1 MPPKITQRIANLENS
16 QFSNDIPPLLQRI
29 YLGRGITSD
38 KQLDRSLT
46 KLPKPDNLKG
56 LSEGVSLL
64 AEALRKQQSVL
75 IVGDFDADGA
85 TSTALTLLAMGSMGL
100 QNIDFIVP
108 NRFEYGYGLTP
119 EIVALAQ
126 QQSPDLII
134 TVDNGTSSI
143 NGVKAAKEAGIKVLI
158 SDHHLPG
165 TELPEADAILNPN
178 QRNCEFPSKNLAGV
192 GVVFYL
198 LSALR
203 SHLRKAGWFAENNLT
218 EPNMAEWL
226 DLVALGTVADVV
238 PLDQTNRVL
247 VHQGLQRIRAGK
259 TRPGI
264 QALLD
269 LAGKD
274 RQRLVAADM
283 GFALGPRLN
292 AAGRLDDMSIGIEC
306 LLANDDYLAREYAV
320 QLDELNRDRRVI
332 EADMQR
338 EGLAILD
345 QLNLNGP
352 NEDESDLPW
361 GLCLFDENWHQGVVG
376 LLASRIKDRVHRP
389 VIAFADAST
398 IDSEGKV
405 KDQEYKGSAR
415 SIPGLHIRD
424 ALEAVA
430 SSNPELISKFGGH
443 AMAAG
448 LSLKAVNY
456 PAFAAAFD
464 EEVKRRLI
472 SADLEAEIATDGELG
487 TEQLNLETGYLL
499 REAGP
504 WGQHFPEP
512 LFQGEFTIVQ
522 QRIVGEKHLKLLL
535 AVDEQKQQLIDAI
548 AFNVD
553 TDIWPNQDAD
563 KIRLVYKLDINVWQ
577 GRESLQLMVET
588 ILG

>member
-1 MPPKITQRIANLENS
+1 MLPKITRRKINTELSAFNS
-16 QFSNDIPPLLQRI
+16 DMPSLLQRI

-38 KQLDRSLT
+38 EQLERTLA
-46 KLPKPDNLKG
+46 KLPRPDTLKG
-56 LSEGVSLL
+56 LSDGVALL
-64 AEALRKQQSVL
+64 ETAIKQQQSVL

-85 TSTALTLLAMGSMGL
+85 TSTTLTLLAMRAMGI

-108 NRFEYGYGLTP
+108 NRFEFGYGLTP
-119 EIVALAQ
+119 EIVAIAQ
-126 QQSPDLII
+126 QRNPDLII
-134 TVDNGTSSI
+134 TVDNGISSVS
-143 NGVKAAKEAGIKVLI
+143 GVKAAKEAGIKVLI
-158 SDHHLPG
+158 TDHHLPG
-165 TELPEADAILNPN
+165 AVLPKADAILNPN
-178 QRNCEFPSKNLAGV
+178 QHGCDFPSKNLAGV

-203 SHLRKAGWFAENNLT
+203 SQLRKTGWFAEKNIP

-274 RQRLVAADM
+274 RQRLVAADL
-283 GFALGPRLN
+283 GFTVGPRLN

-306 LLANDDYLAREYAV
+306 LLETDPYLAREYAV

-338 EGLAILD
+338 EGLQMLD
-345 QLNLNGP
+345 KLDLN
-352 NEDESDLPW
+352 EQELPW

-389 VIAFADAST
+389 VIAFADAGGE
-398 IDSEGKV
+398 SEGNKGE
-405 KDQEYKGSAR
+405 KEYKGSAR

-424 ALEAVA
+424 ALDTVA
-430 SSNPELISKFGGH
+430 TAHPELISKFGGH

-448 LSLKAVNY
+448 LSLKAKNY
-456 PAFAAAFD
+456 PAFAQAFD
-464 EEVKRRLI
+464 EVVKRQLTP
-472 SADLEAEIATDGELG
+472 ADLEAEIVTDGEL
-487 TEQLNLETGYLL
+487 TPEELSLETGHLL
-499 REAGP
+499 RESGP

-512 LFQGEFTIVQ
+512 LFQGEFYIVQ
-522 QRIVGEKHLKLLL
+522 QRLVGEKHLKLLL

-553 TDIWPNQDAD
+553 TDVWPNLSAVKVQL
-563 KIRLVYKLDINVWQ
+563 IYKLDINVWK
-577 GRESLQLMVET
+577 GRESVQLMVET
-588 ILG
+588 IVV